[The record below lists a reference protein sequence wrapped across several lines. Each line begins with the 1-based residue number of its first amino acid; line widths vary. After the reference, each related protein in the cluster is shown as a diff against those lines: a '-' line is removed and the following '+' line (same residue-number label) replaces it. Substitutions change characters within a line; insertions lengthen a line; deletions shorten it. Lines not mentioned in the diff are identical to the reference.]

1 MASAIKSGALVCLED
16 LVPSSPFFADRS
28 SLRVIGKHGLQEYSV
43 QTALAVIVD
52 GRAKLKVNAVHLMDL
67 SLREGSIY
75 QFIGELSIIQPENE
89 PVKQFQAEYMGNQMV
104 QRKCRRKPTIV
115 SSFCKKKKLAAIVA
129 GGSWHLQTTMSCIL
143 RGSIEAPS

>member
-1 MASAIKSGALVCLED
+1 MEIWKLRQTLKRVYSRTQNKSRNELGYTFIITAPGSTMASAIKSGALVSLED

-89 PVKQFQAEYMGNQMV
+89 VNFI
-104 QRKCRRKPTIV
+104 CF
-115 SSFCKKKKLAAIVA
+115 SSLDLNLYVVA
-129 GGSWHLQTTMSCIL
+129 
-143 RGSIEAPS
+143 